1 MFLMQIGIVGR
12 TGAGK
17 STMIASLFRLAP
29 IEGTIAIDDVDTAT
43 LDLELLRTHISII
56 PQEPVLFSNTVRY
69 NLDPFGKVTD
79 DVLWTALEN
88 VSIHSLS
95 SHSIILSFMSSFIR
109 QSNTNVDCYL
119 LIMTTL
125 V

>member
-1 MFLMQIGIVGR
+1 MIVIFFQIGIVGR

-43 LDLELLRTHISII
+43 LELEFLRSNISII

-69 NLDPFGKVTD
+69 NLDPFGNVTD
-79 DVLWTALEN
+79 DVLWKALEN
-88 VSIHSLS
+88 VSIIPH
-95 SHSIILSFMSSFIR
+95 IDFAIK
-109 QSNTNVDCYL
+109 
-119 LIMTTL
+119 
-125 V
+125 